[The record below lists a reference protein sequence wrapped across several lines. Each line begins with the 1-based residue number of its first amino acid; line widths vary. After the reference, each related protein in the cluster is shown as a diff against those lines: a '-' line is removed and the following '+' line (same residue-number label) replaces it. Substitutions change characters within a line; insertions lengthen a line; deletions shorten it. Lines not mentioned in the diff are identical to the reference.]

1 MTVLID
7 TGIFIAFHN
16 TKDINHDRAVEL
28 VREIVNGKHGAA
40 FTTDYIFDEAVT
52 TALVRTGKHEIA
64 VELGNQ
70 ILGVKVKFVN
80 MIQVD
85 LTSFSNAWRNPGRAG
100 TRRSRSFW
108 PIWRKQKK
116 AGPSRL
122 KPPSKGKKRKRLDAV
137 AAAEILEA
145 FLEQKKPRNS
155 AGTNTP

>member
-85 LTSFSNAWRNPGRAG
+85 LTSFSNAWKLFSKYSNKKL
-100 TRRSRSFW
+100 SFTDCVSIAVIENYGLNKIVSFDKDFEGIV
-108 PIWRKQKK
+108 P
-116 AGPSRL
+116 RL
-122 KPPSKGKKRKRLDAV
+122 S
-137 AAAEILEA
+137 
-145 FLEQKKPRNS
+145 
-155 AGTNTP
+155 

>member
-16 TKDINHDRAVEL
+16 TKDINHDRAVKL

-85 LTSFSNAWRNPGRAG
+85 LTSFSNAWKLFSKYSNKKL
-100 TRRSRSFW
+100 SFTDCVSIAVIENYGLNKIVSFDKDFEGIV
-108 PIWRKQKK
+108 P
-116 AGPSRL
+116 RL
-122 KPPSKGKKRKRLDAV
+122 S
-137 AAAEILEA
+137 
-145 FLEQKKPRNS
+145 
-155 AGTNTP
+155 